1 MHLTWRD
8 AVTTLLVVFIGVV
21 FYAWAT
27 GTDLVVI
34 NEIQGTLVVI
44 AIAGLLM
51 WAVAGTTGDLGRN
64 WFTGLMAVLA
74 AAAVVV
80 FIIGMITLEEWTVA
94 LLGIVLAAMWAIDL
108 LYRVFGAPAHQQP
121 YHA

>member
-21 FYAWAT
+21 FYLWAT
-27 GTDLVVI
+27 GTDLVVL
-34 NEIQGTLVVI
+34 NETQGVLAVI
-44 AIAGLLM
+44 GIAGLLM

-64 WFTGLMAVLA
+64 WFTGLMVVMA

-80 FIIGMITLEEWTVA
+80 FIIGMITLEDWAVA
-94 LLGIVLAAMWAIDL
+94 LLGIVLALMWVIDL
-108 LYRVFGAPAHQQP
+108 LYRAFGAPAHQP
-121 YHA
+121 SHI